1 MNGMRYLKEIL
12 SNFAKKCKKLIFIV
26 IISLS
31 INNPTNNV
39 LPFIF
44 KKAMQSSLQPNQC
57 NVAFLRG
64 RRVLF
69 PTVMPCDVCQ
79 INHRVVYSYRWEED
93 EQGFNCVE
101 QRHCTRWFSQTNNRT
116 GAELIYTV
124 DELVANLRRQLE
136 NGVEVLYIPNF
147 PH

>member
-1 MNGMRYLKEIL
+1 
-12 SNFAKKCKKLIFIV
+12 LIFIV
-26 IISLS
+26 IIWFKYYY
-31 INNPTNNV
+31 PTNNV

-44 KKAMQSSLQPNQC
+44 KKAMPFPLQPKQC
-57 NVAFLRG
+57 NVAFLMENIG
-64 RRVLF
+64 EVLF
-69 PTVMPCDVCQ
+69 PKVMPCDVCQ
-79 INHRVVYSYRWEED
+79 NNHPVVYSYRWEEND
-93 EQGFNCVE
+93 QGFNCVE